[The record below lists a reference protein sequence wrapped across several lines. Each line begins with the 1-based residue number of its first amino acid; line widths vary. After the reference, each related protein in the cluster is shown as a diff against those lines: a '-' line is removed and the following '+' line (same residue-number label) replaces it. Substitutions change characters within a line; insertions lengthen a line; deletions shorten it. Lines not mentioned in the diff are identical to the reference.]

1 MWKPKRFNWSKNRLT
16 HIVNIIL
23 QLFWHFHY
31 WPLNHEVKLNS
42 KKKLVLINRLLWL
55 QLSEVFRTL
64 TQASRSLLLLKGW
77 EIKEREPYH
86 LLGVHTKLDLNRFHW
101 SLSLWFQKFTLNKE
115 TLDVSPGN
123 ESVANLNK
131 KFSALCFLQDP
142 SRQPSSSVF
151 VGKVSAK
158 LLWEKT
164 TISL

>member
-1 MWKPKRFNWSKNRLT
+1 M
-16 HIVNIIL
+16 NIIL
-23 QLFWHFHY
+23 QLFWDFHD

-42 KKKLVLINRLLWL
+42 KKNMGLINRLLQL
-55 QLSEVFRTL
+55 QLSELFRTL
-64 TQASRSLLLLKGW
+64 TQGSRSLLLLKEW
-77 EIKEREPYH
+77 ERKGHH

-101 SLSLWFQKFTLNKE
+101 KFILMIQNVYVEQTNPWRQSREWIRCKLEQKIFSSLLPSRY
-115 TLDVSPGN
+115 
-123 ESVANLNK
+123 
-131 KFSALCFLQDP
+131 P